1 MEHSQLGIIFIEEW
15 SLSYC
20 GFFHETENSIASV
33 TPTEDSNASVTPT
46 EDSIASVT
54 PTEVLQTTEG
64 LGKWCR

>member
-1 MEHSQLGIIFIEEW
+1 MELSQLGIIFIEEW

-20 GFFHETENSIASV
+20 GFIHE
-33 TPTEDSNASVTPT
+33 T

-64 LGKWCR
+64 LGKWRR